1 MNDKAE
7 TYTRMKPAVLKTIK
21 EKVTKIKPT
30 EIYNE
35 CDIIDGPRNRK
46 QIYNAKY
53 RQQTKDNPGVS
64 RGNFADHIKRAED
77 LVNTCP
83 FVQSV
88 NHVKNKIPSCI
99 LYTDEKIE
107 DIKRFCCSA
116 PFSQTT
122 VLSFDKTFN
131 LGQIHVTAGVF
142 KNLSVPRKTTGDHPL
157 FLGPMYLHGHSYY
170 ESYRQFFDHLAMKLE
185 GTTSQPVTGSGE
197 ERSICKAMESAFPG
211 GGRLSCTRHL
221 QGNAQ
226 EYLKDKVG
234 LCDTDKT
241 KIMKDIFGK
250 DGLVESD
257 DSLVFDCRL
266 HAVQETIDNLAP
278 QFKKHFTNDIVP
290 LLKNNIDIS
299 QKVGL
304 LLPAR
309 SWTNNNSESI
319 NHVLKQAINW
329 KPQPLPDLITSLHDA
344 VCGQYRELER
354 AVVGLG
360 EFELCADYKRFS
372 VPSSTWAQLPP
383 EKRKRHLIKF
393 MRHCKPV
400 NSKIVES
407 TDSTRH
413 VIAPGQNGG
422 KKKGQIKRK
431 RVART
436 TTIKKQKLTY

>member
-1 MNDKAE
+1 
-7 TYTRMKPAVLKTIK
+7 MKPAVLKTIK
-21 EKVTKIKPT
+21 EKVTKMKPT

-64 RGNFADHIKRAED
+64 RGNFADHIKGAED

-99 LYTDEKIE
+99 LYTDEQIE

-142 KNLSVPRKTTGDHPL
+142 KNLSVTRKTTGDHPL
-157 FLGPMYLHGHSYY
+157 FLGPMYLHGHSDY
-170 ESYRQFFDHLAMKLE
+170 ESYRQFFDHLSMKLE
-185 GTTSQPVTGSGE
+185 GTTSQPVTGSDE

-234 LCDTDKT
+234 LCDTDRT

-278 QFKKHFTNDIVP
+278 QFKKTFH
-290 LLKNNIDIS
+290 K
-299 QKVGL
+299 
-304 LLPAR
+304 
-309 SWTNNNSESI
+309 
-319 NHVLKQAINW
+319 
-329 KPQPLPDLITSLHDA
+329 
-344 VCGQYRELER
+344 
-354 AVVGLG
+354 
-360 EFELCADYKRFS
+360 
-372 VPSSTWAQLPP
+372 
-383 EKRKRHLIKF
+383 
-393 MRHCKPV
+393 
-400 NSKIVES
+400 
-407 TDSTRH
+407 
-413 VIAPGQNGG
+413 
-422 KKKGQIKRK
+422 
-431 RVART
+431 
-436 TTIKKQKLTY
+436 